1 MIPLTPKQIVYSAL
15 GTLGTIVLTAA
26 GYIASDVWTQAG
38 RVPTLE
44 ERLSQTTQ
52 RIENRLERIESS
64 LDMLIRLQIRRS
76 GSEGTMVVCK
86 DERGRV
92 AACQEK

>member
-1 MIPLTPKQIVYSAL
+1 MNRK
-15 GTLGTIVLTAA
+15 TLGWIA
-26 GYIASDVWTQAG
+26 GAVFLPVGAYLVQDAWASVSK
-38 RVPTLE
+38 VPILE
-44 ERLSQTTQ
+44 TKFEAIGQ
-52 RIENRLERIESS
+52 RLERIEDS

-76 GSEGTMVVCK
+76 GAEGTMVVCK